1 MWTHKELE
9 QRFANYSSALSRRH
23 RLLAVCF
30 WSLAVAA
37 IVVVIAAVSCAISK
51 NAAEWILGFVLISF
65 GILAAGIVVTAGH
78 FHRKY
83 GVFCPA
89 CGKLLS
95 VDTEDNALE
104 KAEEDG
110 ITIDMS
116 AIGPLKCVACKTV
129 VSIPNA

>member
-9 QRFANYSSALSRRH
+9 QRFATYSLALDRRH
-23 RLLAVCF
+23 RLLAICF

-37 IVVVIAAVSCAISK
+37 IVVVIAAVSCTISK
-51 NAAEWILGFVLISF
+51 NTLEWIIGFILISF
-65 GILAAGIVVTAGH
+65 AVLAAGIVGTAGH

-95 VDTEDNALE
+95 VDTEDNAIE
-104 KAEEDG
+104 KAEDDG
-110 ITIDMS
+110 IAIDMS
-116 AIGPLKCVACKTV
+116 TIGPLKCVACKTV
-129 VSIPNA
+129 VSIPND